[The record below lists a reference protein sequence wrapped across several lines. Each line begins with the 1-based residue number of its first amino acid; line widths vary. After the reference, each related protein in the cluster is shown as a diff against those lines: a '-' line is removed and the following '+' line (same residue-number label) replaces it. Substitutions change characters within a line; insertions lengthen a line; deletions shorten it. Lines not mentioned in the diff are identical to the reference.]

1 MAELPKSR
9 ARSPTLPPSAPAIFY
24 GSVGPRN
31 PVIHRFESDLSDCL
45 GFLKRK
51 REAGG
56 ASSKDQELHRRGTTS
71 LFNIWNNYRPRLP
84 DWYYNETLVKIG
96 DQLME
101 MKEYKL
107 AFLYC
112 YEQYLRQISG
122 ININKPGLDAHQLK
136 SNFFPNGFRDQSA
149 ICTLHVLQARNI
161 CLYKMVCDK
170 DSDLLNQDSGKT
182 CFNILTILQFIMQI
196 TLPHEHLCWI
206 VYNGTVHM
214 YTICRHLMIIGQS
227 AKVLEYLLWASVCME
242 SSIPLLAVHYLTWR
256 ATLYAAVCQCYYDC
270 QSGIHGE
277 VFARRGLIKIDELKQ
292 MEIMSSSP
300 LSIETKKKF
309 KEASVKMA
317 AMIFKR
323 TAFEPRR
330 RPKGVLR
337 PRIKA
342 NLKEAQ
348 HLPWPR
354 TITERLLM
362 EIFDCNSSIFF
373 AIMEALFD
381 KNRRTLIP
389 GPSIPD
395 EIEVRDII
403 SELCFAGT
411 DILDGGGISVPS
423 NVSEV
428 SSIIT
433 TSSLMQQI
441 LAGKNG
447 ISADAAL
454 RFIKIIFSYEEWDSF
469 DHAIVLFFSFLQN
482 QSNPVWKKA
491 EAEIKLLLV
500 MQNLLTIRKARHG
513 LCVQG
518 DNIRETAAFR
528 SPGKKYIAFLEGQV
542 QPTKVTDDLFLLART
557 LYSSVCKSEEV
568 HQPAREMI
576 IDATMFLWQKCKV
589 GIQKIQMSGN
599 NFLKFIHKY
608 QTPKWLHILYVINE
622 VIHTINLGT
631 TNPVLIAE
639 VSLRLTSVM
648 ESIADFKSG
657 DIPVLAEDDSLFSE
671 YCTSNIPSLIQ
682 QPPREQLFLASEY
695 IDRAII
701 AINRAH
707 VLTVLPDGTSVLDN
721 YCKKMTAEE
730 QVLNKTSSS
739 DNERSPIGNN
749 FIMDLHIELIQAQH
763 RIAIKLLNGTQDS
776 QSDNK
781 NPKTKS
787 LARNV
792 SQLKCLTELEII
804 EKIKKNKLSKA
815 LYLMQKA
822 TLMLPEG
829 LACSSANQLLEEAFT
844 LIQKTEIEQN
854 ALNTTLL
861 NHTNSTKSKVP
872 PPPILLFR
880 TNCSMAFKPAP
891 FASDVKVFWYSI
903 FGCVAEGSNPKAR
916 LNNYSLKNTAEAIP
930 ADETCVLEV
939 QGLEANQ
946 NYIFAVA
953 AYDSDGK
960 IIGDS
965 IGETTKPILAYP
977 PLSVATVRTYLIQS
991 AFQIENYALCKK
1003 TFQPLWDY
1011 FVSVPCAPVTDVTI
1025 VSVSN
1030 TLSVPQNRL
1039 NFEALPQ
1046 ASPNLLYMFLR
1057 SIFIIS
1063 DISINEGDLFCDS
1076 ICFNELKYKRQVARI
1091 DECGRMLVAVELSNW
1106 LNDVH
1111 YALQSVVNC
1120 YGLVAPL
1127 IYHKIPSK
1135 PVIQIIIKYLVVL
1148 QEIPIIIFQRK
1159 STGCF
1164 DSIQHMIACSCFFT
1178 AKILRLWKEYELAIV
1193 IINYGK
1199 KLLDCSQAPS
1209 QVAITGEGTDD
1220 ILEEEIPSKR
1230 QRAQMGI
1237 VGKVNENLEVLENML
1252 LRLIKAGQELTGEE
1266 DPLFLYPVVSNWQS
1280 KTAYK
1285 EVLKFKK
1292 NSRFL
1297 EYFVML
1303 VFRALNEEKLLRIVE
1318 WADDVLEYLKKRN
1331 RFLLGIKQIPKKKK
1345 KVRGSADTKKTMTP
1359 DVSKVIEL
1367 PTPKKRG
1374 SKKIGLPK
1382 QSTKSSGQ
1390 VKTPGGKRKQIE
1402 EKRKIAFE
1410 ILIIKLNICSD
1421 VYIRRRRFRR
1431 LYNEEM
1437 PWRAQLNIYLAIV
1450 HFSLFK
1456 KRTQEL
1462 YNTENFIPSPDSY
1475 DDLNPEMF
1483 SLSNSGTIMIT
1494 SAKEEE
1500 ITDFKHLSFKR
1511 TFSEKISRKTDTPDP
1526 TFPAFANG
1534 LSLPASSPTL
1544 QSISSGSVSSSSIL
1558 DHNNCL
1564 SPEIDAMSE
1573 STELTQ
1579 LSTSGQDSEPI
1590 ISPERG
1596 SKLSDRDTP
1605 RLPQGYISVKE
1616 REKASCYSAVLEHFT
1631 KTFLYFRR
1639 AVVVAHRGRHWTLL
1653 QNACRDLWNYTREI
1667 QKIIKDSASFHA
1679 PFPVNKEIFLKTIWL
1694 PYYMASDT
1702 LLDMIVELQDSNYVK
1717 IIEPK
1722 GNFGVP
1728 SCIGGITIDEGGSNL
1743 SFENPLDDVN
1753 IIDFQGIRH
1762 FILQTLEFLFRLKK
1776 WESLVHIAMQFN
1788 TITHE
1793 RYTEQ
1798 VTPVLVFAQRQLQ
1811 EKNQPY
1817 DSDNPQSCL
1826 GELITITGEK
1836 LCCRNFV
1843 AKNLYATTKWKGS
1856 TDQHFDHLGISQ
1868 TRSLLS
1874 VPLDLVDTLKC
1885 FRETLEQSK
1894 HHSRALKYSRKL
1906 LSLFLAH
1913 VRDSSGR
1920 LNTKIYANQ
1929 KTSHGK
1935 VGFTMG
1941 AELTYEPEPPD
1952 LSVESFTCLSMVE
1965 NNSIPQSK
1973 LPVVISS
1980 YERTLETL
1988 QTNNQ
1993 HGLMVQA
2000 FHELGNLRFFT
2011 GSTRIA
2017 FKCWC
2022 QGLDTALKMDN
2033 ALHQWQELD
2042 DSSEKT
2048 TGNLSKTSQ
2057 VYSEKFISRAGIWG
2071 CLQGAILAAKI
2082 AQHSLQYNIK
2092 LRTKTCILSAVLFKS
2107 LFRASLPH
2115 PKADCDFAQY
2125 ETDVLIPGIDLF
2137 VDYYRADIAT
2147 VIASLSFI
2155 LHELHCRRQNLII
2168 LPLFTLYQYFV
2179 SEICRNEIKCI
2190 EGRILKIKVLTDLGF
2205 FSDAFHEL
2213 CIINRGEKIPWKLPS
2228 IYRRTTKVWT
2238 CSTFDSSQTLLTSGN
2253 LQVLEEVFNRP
2264 IHSAWTV
2271 ACEPKIVDNFML
2283 AKMHFIISVSAT
2295 LYCVPEKVMKTA
2307 YSTDSEI
2314 LRKSGRNTDAFIKGY
2329 ILPPGFTSGK
2339 RESVMIVELEKNR
2352 DTLNV
2357 SVLKGILLA
2366 EAEERINLILETIQN
2381 KYGALIYKCSAV
2393 ELEIVTEAKLQ
2404 LAAIAEQRL
2413 QIAFSAALVFSAIK
2427 LLQDAEVFTDTSNS
2441 EKDAEKTDK
2450 GYDGRIYTEDSNLIH
2465 DVTAREHLNIH
2476 IWLKCRLALVIAITA
2491 QARGIEAMKENE
2503 LTECSSLIN
2512 EVQMEA
2518 EAFNDVETLAE
2529 ITMQAVILG
2538 LQERLPV
2545 ADIKLHLQ
2553 NVIKLLEERTLI
2565 SPPANLIL
2573 VQSML
2578 LLADIM
2584 RTETEDGSESSK
2596 TDQLNVLV
2604 QAHALVIKQLFILGQ
2619 SLEQHGQD
2627 PTLTTLKMP
2636 MMNIYLPHIALLAK
2650 VKMRIGH
2657 TLTLEL
2663 SCKSR
2668 PQSELQW
2675 IQALQYT
2682 ETALNISIASV
2693 REDLDLE
2700 AELLFRKGRIER
2712 QLDSLGLNKSELA
2725 VESLLDAINL
2735 SLLSYQHYGLIRRSY
2750 MEIALL
2756 YFYLCTNKEESPT
2769 SGTVKGRTF
2778 KQRFSNRLP
2787 TTSAEITVLEMYRVQ
2802 AWIAVRSAAQVS
2814 EAILTSQQLTGRK
2827 AIKLYHMR
2835 QRVQQIMPEFAL
2847 LDLSSS
2853 YKDFLSGKYEVTYKI
2868 PVVCSVQ
2875 ETKSEID
2882 GVERISSK
2890 ESQGKLEIPWL
2901 HVLRYHTYLT
2911 RFLNL
2916 SPLAAVPK
2924 AGKGL
2929 FVKEDVLYTLVFNTT
2944 VALRLAKL
2952 HSFLKNHLPI
2962 YSGCCLQEPPKQLYG
2977 LEKPFFSL
2985 TAIGKGTL
2993 GSSGISQRTP
3003 SMKMISSTFTSE
3015 IEMHSDNKATCTP
3028 MKELCVQWYLPS
3040 LEKSANEEETMV
3052 LFIFA
3057 YNIKPVK
3064 IINISSFNS
3073 ANIYC
3078 GYLWIPLNRV
3088 IALREK
3094 LADLKQQLEMLIQSQ
3109 MTEQTEIQKS
3119 SPSKGLGTH
3128 TAKVLLDENTKE
3140 MVKECFS
3147 EIKALLSITTDHSSP
3162 LTEIPFD
3169 ITIPSIKNLSKL
3181 FDPANGCVITAGSVF
3196 SWIVSLL
3203 T

>member
-1 MAELPKSR
+1 MAELPKRR
-9 ARSPTLPPSAPAIFY
+9 ARSPTLPPPAPAIFY
-24 GSVGPRN
+24 GSVDPRN
-31 PVIHRFESDLSDCL
+31 PVVHRFESDLSDCL
-45 GFLKRK
+45 GILKRK
-51 REAGG
+51 REAGA

-71 LFNIWNNYRPRLP
+71 LFNIWNNYRPLLP

-101 MKEYKL
+101 IKEHKL

-112 YEQYLRQISG
+112 YEQYLQQISG

-149 ICTLHVLQARNI
+149 TRTLHVLQARNI
-161 CLYKMVCDK
+161 CLYKIVCDK
-170 DSDLLNQDSGKT
+170 DSDLLNQDSVKT
-182 CFNILTILQFIMQI
+182 CFNILTVLQLVMQM

-214 YTICRHLMIIGQS
+214 YTICRHLMTIGQS

-256 ATLYAAVCQCYYDC
+256 ATLYSAVCQCYYDC

-292 MEIMSSSP
+292 MEFMSSSP

-309 KEASVKMA
+309 KEATVKMA

-323 TAFEPRR
+323 TVFEPRR

-389 GPSIPD
+389 GPSVPD

-403 SELCFAGT
+403 SELCFAGA
-411 DILDGGGISVPS
+411 DILEGGGI
-423 NVSEV
+423 NVAINTSEV

-454 RFIKIIFSYEEWDSF
+454 RFIKIVFSYEEWDSF
-469 DHAIVLFFSFLQN
+469 EHAVVLFFSFLQN
-482 QSNPVWKKA
+482 QSSPVWKKA
-491 EAEIKLLLV
+491 EAEIKLLLL

-513 LCVQG
+513 LSIQG
-518 DNIRETAAFR
+518 DNIRETGAFR
-528 SPGKKYIAFLEGQV
+528 SPGKKYIGFLEGPV
-542 QPTKVTDDLFLLART
+542 QPSKITDDLFLLAKS
-557 LYSSVCKSEEV
+557 LYSSVCKSEEI

-589 GIQKIQMSGN
+589 GIQKIQMSGS

-608 QTPKWLHILYVINE
+608 QTPKWLHIIHVINE
-622 VIHTINLGT
+622 VIHTINLGI

-648 ESIADFKSG
+648 ENIADFKSG

-671 YCTSNIPSLIQ
+671 YYISNISSLIQ
-682 QPPREQLFLASEY
+682 QPPQEQLFLAYEY

-721 YCKKMTAEE
+721 YCKKITEK
-730 QVLNKTSSS
+730 QVMNKTLSS

-763 RIAIKLLNGTQDS
+763 RIAVKLLNATQDT
-776 QSDNK
+776 QSGDK
-781 NPKTKS
+781 SPKAKG

-792 SQLKCLTELEII
+792 SQLKCLTELEIM

-822 TLMLPEG
+822 TLMLPVG
-829 LACSSANQLLEEAFT
+829 LDCFSANQLLEEAFI

-854 ALNTTLL
+854 TLNATLL
-861 NHTNSTKSKVP
+861 NHTISTKSKVP

-946 NYIFAVA
+946 NYVFAVA
-953 AYDSDGK
+953 AYDSNGK

-977 PLSVATVRTYLIQS
+977 PLSVAIVRTYLIQS

-1011 FVSVPCAPVTDVTI
+1011 FVSVPSTPVTDVTI
-1025 VSVSN
+1025 VSVSS
-1030 TLSVPQNRL
+1030 TLSVPKNRL

-1063 DISINEGDLFCDS
+1063 DISVNEGSLFCDS
-1076 ICFNELKYKRQVARI
+1076 ICFNELKYKKQVARV

-1135 PVIQIIIKYLVVL
+1135 ALIQIIIKYLIVL
-1148 QEIPIIIFQRK
+1148 QEIPTIVFQRK

-1164 DSIQHMIACSCFFT
+1164 DGIQHMIACSCFFT

-1199 KLLDCSQAPS
+1199 RLLDCSQAPS
-1209 QVAITGEGTDD
+1209 QVTITGEGADE

-1230 QRAQMGI
+1230 LRAGT
-1237 VGKVNENLEVLENML
+1237 VAKVSENLEVLENML
-1252 LRLIKAGQELTGEE
+1252 LRLIKAGQDLTGEE
-1266 DPLFLYPVVSNWQS
+1266 DPLFLYPVVSNWQP
-1280 KTAYK
+1280 KTAYR

-1303 VFRALNEEKLLRIVE
+1303 VFRALNEDKLLRIME
-1318 WADDVLEYLKKRN
+1318 WSDDVQEYLKKRN
-1331 RFLLGIKQIPKKKK
+1331 RFLLGIKQVPKKRKK
-1345 KVRGSADTKKTMTP
+1345 IRGSAETRRTTTQ
-1359 DVSKVIEL
+1359 DVSKATEL
-1367 PTPKKRG
+1367 STPKKRG
-1374 SKKIGLPK
+1374 SKKKSLPK
-1382 QSTKSSGQ
+1382 QSIKSPGQ

-1402 EKRKIAFE
+1402 EKRKFAFE

-1450 HFSLFK
+1450 HFNMFK

-1462 YNTENFIPSPDSY
+1462 YSAENFVQSPDSY
-1475 DDLNPEMF
+1475 NDLNPEIF
-1483 SLSNSGTIMIT
+1483 SLSNSGTIMIA
-1494 SAKEEE
+1494 SEEE
-1500 ITDFKHLSFKR
+1500 NTDFKHLSFKR
-1511 TFSEKISRKTDTPDP
+1511 IFSEKISRKTDTPDL
-1526 TFPAFANG
+1526 TSPAFDNG

-1544 QSISSGSVSSSSIL
+1544 QSISSGTVSSSSIL

-1573 STELTQ
+1573 SIELTQ
-1579 LSTSGQDSEPI
+1579 LSTSGQDSEPT
-1590 ISPERG
+1590 ISPDRS

-1605 RLPQGYISVKE
+1605 RLPQGYSSVKE

-1639 AVVVAHRGRHWTLL
+1639 AVVIAHRGRHWTLL

-1667 QKIIKDSASFHA
+1667 QMIIKHSGSFHA

-1702 LLDMIVELQDSNYVK
+1702 LLDLIVELQDSNYVK

-1743 SFENPLDDVN
+1743 SFEHPLDDVN

-1776 WESLVHIAMQFN
+1776 WESLVYIAMQFN

-1811 EKNQPY
+1811 EKKQLCE
-1817 DSDNPQSCL
+1817 SDNAQSCL
-1826 GELITITGEK
+1826 EEFITNTGDK
-1836 LCCRNFV
+1836 VCCRNFV
-1843 AKNLYATTKWKGS
+1843 AKKLYAATKWKGP
-1856 TDQHFDHLGISQ
+1856 TVEHFDHLGVSQ
-1868 TRSLLS
+1868 TRPLFS
-1874 VPLDLVDTLKC
+1874 VPLDPMDTLKC
-1885 FRETLEQSK
+1885 FRETLEKSK
-1894 HHSRALKYSRKL
+1894 NHSRALKYSRKL

-1920 LNTKIYANQ
+1920 LNTEIYANQ
-1929 KTSHGK
+1929 KISRGK

-1952 LSVESFTCLSMVE
+1952 LSEESFTCLSMVE
-1965 NNSIPQSK
+1965 SNSIPQSK
-1973 LPVVISS
+1973 VSVVISS
-1980 YERTLETL
+1980 YEQTIETL

-2000 FHELGNLRFFT
+2000 FHELGNLHFFT
-2011 GSTRIA
+2011 GSKRIA

-2022 QGLDTALKMDN
+2022 QGLDEALKMDD

-2057 VYSEKFISRAGIWG
+2057 VYSEKFISRVGIWG
-2071 CLQGAILAAKI
+2071 CLQGATLAAKI

-2092 LRTKTCILSAVLFKS
+2092 LRTKTCILSAILFKS

-2125 ETDVLIPGIDLF
+2125 ETDILIPGIDLF

-2147 VIASLSFI
+2147 VIANLSFV

-2179 SEICRNEIKCI
+2179 SEICRNEIKCF

-2213 CIINRGEKIPWKLPS
+2213 CIINRGDKIPWKLPS
-2228 IYRRTTKVWT
+2228 VYKRTSKVWV
-2238 CSTFDSSQTLLTSGN
+2238 CPTFDSSHTLLTSGN
-2253 LQVLEEVFNRP
+2253 VQVLEEVFNKP
-2264 IHSAWTV
+2264 IHSTWTV
-2271 ACEPKIVDNFML
+2271 ACEPKIMDNFML
-2283 AKMHFIISVSAT
+2283 AKMHFIISISAT
-2295 LYCVPEKVMKTA
+2295 LYCVPEKVMRTA
-2307 YSTDSEI
+2307 YCTDSDT
-2314 LRKSGRNTDAFIKGY
+2314 LKKSGRISDALMKGY
-2329 ILPPGFTSGK
+2329 VLPPAFTSGK
-2339 RESVMIVELEKNR
+2339 RESVMIVELERNR
-2352 DTLNV
+2352 DTLNA
-2357 SVLKGILLA
+2357 SILKGILLA
-2366 EAEERINLILETIQN
+2366 EAEERINLILETIQS
-2381 KYGALIYKCSAV
+2381 KYGAQIYKCSAV
-2393 ELEIVTEAKLQ
+2393 ELEIVIEAKLQ
-2404 LAAIAEQRL
+2404 LAAIAQQRL
-2413 QIAFSAALVFSAIK
+2413 QTAFSAALVFSTIK
-2427 LLQDAEVFTDTSNS
+2427 LLQDAEVFTDRPNS
-2441 EKDAEKTDK
+2441 QKDADK
-2450 GYDGRIYTEDSNLIH
+2450 GYDGRISTEGSNLIH
-2465 DVTAREHLNIH
+2465 NVTAREHLNIH

-2491 QARGIEAMKENE
+2491 QARGIEVMKENE

-2529 ITMQAVILG
+2529 ITMQAIILG

-2553 NVIKLLEERTLI
+2553 NVIKLLEEKTLI
-2565 SPPANLIL
+2565 SPPANLLL

-2619 SLEQHGQD
+2619 SLEQHGED

-2663 SCKSR
+2663 SCKSK

-2675 IQALQYT
+2675 LKALQYT
-2682 ETALNISIASV
+2682 ETALNLSVASV
-2693 REDLDLE
+2693 KEDLDLE

-2725 VESLLDAINL
+2725 VDSLLDAINF

-2778 KQRFSNRLP
+2778 KQRFNNRLS
-2787 TTSAEITVLEMYRVQ
+2787 TTSEEITVLEIYRVQ

-2814 EAILTSQQLTGRK
+2814 EAILTCQQLTGRK

-2868 PVVCSVQ
+2868 PMVSSVQ
-2875 ETKSEID
+2875 ETKSECD
-2882 GVERISSK
+2882 GVERVASK
-2890 ESQGKLEIPWL
+2890 EGQGRLEIPWL

-2929 FVKEDVLYTLVFNTT
+2929 FVKEDVLYTSVFDTT
-2944 VALRLAKL
+2944 IALRLAKL
-2952 HSFLKNHLPI
+2952 HSFLKSHLPI
-2962 YSGCCLQEPPKQLYG
+2962 YSGCCLQEPPKQLYD

-2993 GSSGISQRTP
+2993 GSYGSSQKTP
-3003 SMKMISSTFTSE
+3003 SMKNTFTSE
-3015 IEMHSDNKATCTP
+3015 IDMHSENKATCTP

-3040 LEKSANEEETMV
+3040 LEKSANEEETLV

-3057 YNIKPVK
+3057 YNTKAVR
-3064 IINISSFNS
+3064 IININSFNS

-3088 IALREK
+3088 IAVREK
-3094 LADLKQQLEMLIQSQ
+3094 LADLKQQVEMLIQSQ
-3109 MTEQTEIQKS
+3109 MTEHTEQIEIQKS
-3119 SPSKGLGTH
+3119 LPSKGLGTH
-3128 TAKVLLDENTKE
+3128 TGKVLLDENTKE
-3140 MVKECFS
+3140 MVKVCFS
-3147 EIKALLSITTDHSSP
+3147 EIKALLSISTDHSAP
-3162 LTEIPFD
+3162 LTEIPFE
-3169 ITIPSIKNLSKL
+3169 ITLPSIKNLSKL
-3181 FDPANGCVITAGSVF
+3181 FDPANGCVIMAGNVF
-3196 SWIVSLL
+3196 SWILSLL

>member
-1 MAELPKSR
+1 MAELPKRR
-9 ARSPTLPPSAPAIFY
+9 ARSPALPPPAPAIFY
-24 GSVGPRN
+24 GSVDPRN
-31 PVIHRFESDLSDCL
+31 PVVRRFESDLSDCL

-51 REAGG
+51 GEAGA

-71 LFNIWNNYRPRLP
+71 LFNIWNNYRPLLP

-101 MKEYKL
+101 MKEHKL

-112 YEQYLRQISG
+112 YEQYLQQISG
-122 ININKPGLDAHQLK
+122 ININKHGLDAHQLK

-149 ICTLHVLQARNI
+149 TRTLHVLQARNI
-161 CLYKMVCDK
+161 CLYKIVCDK
-170 DSDLLNQDSGKT
+170 DSHLLNQDSVKT
-182 CFNILTILQFIMQI
+182 CFNILTIMQLTMQM
-196 TLPHEHLCWI
+196 TLPYEHLCWI

-214 YTICRHLMIIGQS
+214 YTICRHLMTIGQS

-242 SSIPLLAVHYLTWR
+242 SSMPLLAVHYLTWR
-256 ATLYAAVCQCYYDC
+256 ATLYGAVCQCYYDC

-277 VFARRGLIKIDELKQ
+277 VFARRALIKIDELKQ
-292 MEIMSSSP
+292 MEFMSSSP

-309 KEASVKMA
+309 KEATVKMA

-389 GPSIPD
+389 GPSVPD

-403 SELCFAGT
+403 SELCFAGA
-411 DILDGGGISVPS
+411 DILDGGGI
-423 NVSEV
+423 NVSINTSEV
-428 SSIIT
+428 TSVIT
-433 TSSLMQQI
+433 TSSLMHQI

-454 RFIKIIFSYEEWDSF
+454 RFIKIVFSYEEWDSF
-469 DHAIVLFFSFLQN
+469 EHAVVVFFSFLQN
-482 QSNPVWKKA
+482 QSSPVWKKA
-491 EAEIKLLLV
+491 EAEIKLLLL

-513 LCVQG
+513 LSIQG

-528 SPGKKYIAFLEGQV
+528 TPGKKYTGFLEGPV
-542 QPTKVTDDLFLLART
+542 QPPKITDDLFRLART

-589 GIQKIQMSGN
+589 GIQKIQMSGS

-608 QTPKWLHILYVINE
+608 QTPKWLHVLYVINE
-622 VIHTINLGT
+622 VIHTINLGI

-648 ESIADFKSG
+648 ENIADFKSE

-671 YCTSNIPSLIQ
+671 YYTSNIPSLIQ
-682 QPPREQLFLASEY
+682 QPPQEQLFLAYEY

-721 YCKKMTAEE
+721 YCKKITEK
-730 QVLNKTSSS
+730 QVVNKTLSS

-749 FIMDLHIELIQAQH
+749 FIMDLHVELIQAQH
-763 RIAIKLLNGTQDS
+763 RIAVKLLNATQDT
-776 QSDNK
+776 QSGDK
-781 NPKTKS
+781 SPKAKG
-787 LARNV
+787 LAKNV
-792 SQLKCLTELEII
+792 SQLKCLTELEIM

-822 TLMLPEG
+822 TLMLPLG
-829 LACSSANQLLEEAFT
+829 LDCSSANQLLEEAFI

-854 ALNTTLL
+854 TLNATLL

-872 PPPILLFR
+872 PPPILVFR
-880 TNCSMAFKPAP
+880 TNCSMAFKPAS

-916 LNNYSLKNTAEAIP
+916 LNDYSLKNTAEAIP

-946 NYIFAVA
+946 NYVFAVA

-1003 TFQPLWDY
+1003 AFQPLWDY
-1011 FVSVPCAPVTDVTI
+1011 FVSVPCTPVTDVTI
-1025 VSVSN
+1025 VSVSS
-1030 TLSVPQNRL
+1030 TLSVPQHRL
-1039 NFEALPQ
+1039 NLEALPQ

-1063 DISINEGDLFCDS
+1063 DISVNEGGLFCDS

-1091 DECGRMLVAVELSNW
+1091 DECARMLVAVELSNW

-1135 PVIQIIIKYLVVL
+1135 PVIQIIIKYLTVL
-1148 QEIPIIIFQRK
+1148 QEIPITIFQRK

-1199 KLLDCSQAPS
+1199 RLLDCSQAPS
-1209 QVAITGEGTDD
+1209 QVTITGEGADE

-1230 QRAQMGI
+1230 LRAGTI
-1237 VGKVNENLEVLENML
+1237 AKVNENLEVLENML

-1266 DPLFLYPVVSNWQS
+1266 DPLFLYPVVSNWQP
-1280 KTAYK
+1280 KTAYR

-1303 VFRALNEEKLLRIVE
+1303 VFRALNEDKLLRIME
-1318 WADDVLEYLKKRN
+1318 WSDDVQEYLKKRN

-1345 KVRGSADTKKTMTP
+1345 KIRGSAETKKTTTQ
-1359 DVSKVIEL
+1359 DVSKAIEL
-1367 PTPKKRG
+1367 STPKKRG
-1374 SKKIGLPK
+1374 SKKKGLPK
-1382 QSTKSSGQ
+1382 QSIKSPGQ

-1402 EKRKIAFE
+1402 EKRRIAFE

-1450 HFSLFK
+1450 HFNLFK

-1462 YNTENFIPSPDSY
+1462 YSTENFVQSPDSY
-1475 DDLNPEMF
+1475 NDLNPEIF
-1483 SLSNSGTIMIT
+1483 SLSNSGTIMI
-1494 SAKEEE
+1494 APEEE

-1511 TFSEKISRKTDTPDP
+1511 IFSEKVSRKTDTPDL
-1526 TFPAFANG
+1526 TSPAFDNG

-1544 QSISSGSVSSSSIL
+1544 QSISSGTVSSSSIL

-1564 SPEIDAMSE
+1564 SPEIDAMNE

-1590 ISPERG
+1590 FSPDRS
-1596 SKLSDRDTP
+1596 SKLSDRDT
-1605 RLPQGYISVKE
+1605 RLLQGYISIKE

-1631 KTFLYFRR
+1631 KIFLYFRR

-1667 QKIIKDSASFHA
+1667 QMVIKHSGSFHA
-1679 PFPVNKEIFLKTIWL
+1679 PFPVNKETFLKTIWL
-1694 PYYMASDT
+1694 SYYMASDT

-1728 SCIGGITIDEGGSNL
+1728 SCVGGITIDEGGSNL
-1743 SFENPLDDVN
+1743 SFEHPLDDVN

-1776 WESLVHIAMQFN
+1776 WESLVYIAMQFN

-1811 EKNQPY
+1811 EKKQLCE
-1817 DSDNPQSCL
+1817 SDNAQSCL
-1826 GELITITGEK
+1826 EEFITNTGDK
-1836 LCCRNFV
+1836 VCCRNFV
-1843 AKNLYATTKWKGS
+1843 AKKLYGATKWKGP
-1856 TDQHFDHLGISQ
+1856 TVEQFEHLGISQ
-1868 TRSLLS
+1868 TRPLFS
-1874 VPLDLVDTLKC
+1874 VPLDLMDTLKC
-1885 FRETLEQSK
+1885 FRETLEKSK
-1894 HHSRALKYSRKL
+1894 NHSRALKYSRKL

-1913 VRDSSGR
+1913 VRDTSGR
-1920 LNTKIYANQ
+1920 LNTEIYANQ
-1929 KTSHGK
+1929 KISRGK

-1952 LSVESFTCLSMVE
+1952 LSEESFTCLSMVE
-1965 NNSIPQSK
+1965 SNSIPQSK
-1973 LPVVISS
+1973 VSVVIAS
-1980 YERTLETL
+1980 YEQTIETL

-1993 HGLMVQA
+1993 HGLIVQA
-2000 FHELGNLRFFT
+2000 FHELGNLHFFT
-2011 GSTRIA
+2011 GSKRIA

-2022 QGLDTALKMDN
+2022 QGLDAALKMDD

-2071 CLQGAILAAKI
+2071 CLQGATLAAKI

-2092 LRTKTCILSAVLFKS
+2092 LRTKTCILSAILFKS

-2125 ETDVLIPGIDLF
+2125 ETDILIPGIDLF

-2147 VIASLSFI
+2147 VIANLDFV

-2179 SEICRNEIKCI
+2179 SEICRNEIKCF

-2213 CIINRGEKIPWKLPS
+2213 CIINRGDKIPWKLPS
-2228 IYRRTTKVWT
+2228 VYKRTSKVWT
-2238 CSTFDSSQTLLTSGN
+2238 CPTFDSSQTLLTSGN
-2253 LQVLEEVFNRP
+2253 VQVLEDVFNRP
-2264 IHSAWTV
+2264 IHSTWTV
-2271 ACEPKIVDNFML
+2271 ACEPKIMDNFML
-2283 AKMHFIISVSAT
+2283 AKMHFIISISAT
-2295 LYCVPEKVMKTA
+2295 LYCVPEKVMRTA
-2307 YSTDSEI
+2307 YCTDSDT
-2314 LRKSGRNTDAFIKGY
+2314 LKKSGRISDALVKGY
-2329 ILPPGFTSGK
+2329 IVPPAFTSGK
-2339 RESVMIVELEKNR
+2339 RESVMIVELERNR
-2352 DTLNV
+2352 DTLNA
-2357 SVLKGILLA
+2357 SILKGFLLA
-2366 EAEERINLILETIQN
+2366 EAEERINLILETIQS

-2393 ELEIVTEAKLQ
+2393 ELEIVIEAKLQ
-2404 LAAIAEQRL
+2404 LAAIAQQRL
-2413 QIAFSAALVFSAIK
+2413 QTAFSAAQVFSAIK

-2441 EKDAEKTDK
+2441 QKDAVKTDK
-2450 GYDGRIYTEDSNLIH
+2450 GYDGRISTEDSNLIH
-2465 DVTAREHLNIH
+2465 NVTAQEHLNIH

-2491 QARGIEAMKENE
+2491 QARGIEVMKENE

-2553 NVIKLLEERTLI
+2553 NVIKLLEEKTLI
-2565 SPPANLIL
+2565 SPPANLLL

-2604 QAHALVIKQLFILGQ
+2604 QAHGLVIKQLFILGQ
-2619 SLEQHGQD
+2619 LLEQHGQD

-2663 SCKSR
+2663 SCKSK
-2668 PQSELQW
+2668 PQNELQW
-2675 IQALQYT
+2675 LKALQYT
-2682 ETALNISIASV
+2682 ETALNLSVASV
-2693 REDLDLE
+2693 KEDLDLE
-2700 AELLFRKGRIER
+2700 AELFFRKGRIER

-2725 VESLLDAINL
+2725 VDSLLDAINF

-2778 KQRFSNRLP
+2778 KQRFNRLP
-2787 TTSAEITVLEMYRVQ
+2787 TTSAEITVLEMYRIQ

-2835 QRVQQIMPEFAL
+2835 QKVQQTMPEFAL

-2868 PVVCSVQ
+2868 PMVCSVQ
-2875 ETKSEID
+2875 ETKSDCD
-2882 GVERISSK
+2882 GVERVTSK
-2890 ESQGKLEIPWL
+2890 ECQGRLEIPWL

-2929 FVKEDVLYTLVFNTT
+2929 FVKEDVLYTSVFDTT
-2944 VALRLAKL
+2944 IALRLAKL
-2952 HSFLKNHLPI
+2952 HSFLKSHLPI

-2993 GSSGISQRTP
+2993 GSYGISQRTP
-3003 SMKMISSTFTSE
+3003 SMKMLSNNFTSE
-3015 IEMHSDNKATCTP
+3015 IDMHSDNKATCTP

-3040 LEKSANEEETMV
+3040 LEKSANEEETLV

-3057 YNIKPVK
+3057 YNTKAVR
-3064 IINISSFNS
+3064 IININSFNS

-3088 IALREK
+3088 IAVREK
-3094 LADLKQQLEMLIQSQ
+3094 LADLKQQVEMLIQSQ
-3109 MTEQTEIQKS
+3109 MTEHTEQIEIPQS
-3119 SPSKGLGTH
+3119 LPSKGLGTH
-3128 TAKVLLDENTKE
+3128 TAKVLLDENTKK
-3140 MVKECFS
+3140 MVKVCFS
-3147 EIKALLSITTDHSSP
+3147 EIKALLSISTDHAAP
-3162 LTEIPFD
+3162 LTEIPFE
-3169 ITIPSIKNLSKL
+3169 ITLPSIKNLSKL
-3181 FDPANGCVITAGSVF
+3181 FDPANGCVIMAGNVF
-3196 SWIVSLL
+3196 SWILSLL

>member
-9 ARSPTLPPSAPAIFY
+9 ARSPTLPPPAPAIFY
-24 GSVGPRN
+24 GSVDPRN
-31 PVIHRFESDLSDCL
+31 PVVHRFESDLSDCL

-51 REAGG
+51 REAGA

-71 LFNIWNNYRPRLP
+71 LFNIWNNYRSRLP

-101 MKEYKL
+101 MKEHKL

-112 YEQYLRQISG
+112 YEQYLQQISG
-122 ININKPGLDAHQLK
+122 ININKYGLDAHQLK

-149 ICTLHVLQARNI
+149 TRTFHVLQARNI
-161 CLYKMVCDK
+161 CLYKIVCDK
-170 DSDLLNQDSGKT
+170 DSDLLNQDSVKT
-182 CFNILTILQFIMQI
+182 CFGILTILQLVMQM

-214 YTICRHLMIIGQS
+214 YTICRHLMTIGQS
-227 AKVLEYLLWASVCME
+227 AKVLEYLLWASLCME

-292 MEIMSSSP
+292 MEFMSSSP
-300 LSIETKKKF
+300 LSTETKKKF
-309 KEASVKMA
+309 KEATVKMA

-323 TAFEPRR
+323 TVFEPRR

-373 AIMEALFD
+373 AIMAALFD

-389 GPSIPD
+389 GPSVPD

-403 SELCFAGT
+403 AELCFAGA
-411 DILDGGGISVPS
+411 DILD
-423 NVSEV
+423 
-428 SSIIT
+428 
-433 TSSLMQQI
+433 
-441 LAGKNG
+441 GKNG

-454 RFIKIIFSYEEWDSF
+454 RFIKLAFSYEEWDSF
-469 DHAIVLFFSFLQN
+469 DHGIVVFFSFLQ
-482 QSNPVWKKA
+482 
-491 EAEIKLLLV
+491 
-500 MQNLLTIRKARHG
+500 
-513 LCVQG
+513 
-518 DNIRETAAFR
+518 
-528 SPGKKYIAFLEGQV
+528 
-542 QPTKVTDDLFLLART
+542 
-557 LYSSVCKSEEV
+557 V
-568 HQPAREMI
+568 HQPSREMI

-589 GIQKIQMSGN
+589 GIQKIQMSGS
-599 NFLKFIHKY
+599 NFLKLIHKY
-608 QTPKWLHILYVINE
+608 QTPK
-622 VIHTINLGT
+622 
-631 TNPVLIAE
+631 
-639 VSLRLTSVM
+639 
-648 ESIADFKSG
+648 
-657 DIPVLAEDDSLFSE
+657 
-671 YCTSNIPSLIQ
+671 
-682 QPPREQLFLASEY
+682 QPPREQLFLAYEY

-721 YCKKMTAEE
+721 YCKKMTTEE
-730 QVLNKTSSS
+730 QVVNKTSSS

-763 RIAIKLLNGTQDS
+763 RIAIKLLNATQDT
-776 QSDNK
+776 QSGDES
-781 NPKTKS
+781 PKAKGLS
-787 LARNV
+787 RNV
-792 SQLKCLTELEII
+792 RQLKCLTELEIM

-822 TLMLPEG
+822 TLMLPVG
-829 LACSSANQLLEEAFT
+829 FDCSSANQLLKEAFI
-844 LIQKTEIEQN
+844 LIQKTEMEQN
-854 ALNTTLL
+854 TLNATLL
-861 NHTNSTKSKVP
+861 NHTNSMKSKVP

-891 FASDVKVFWYSI
+891 FSSDVKVFWYSI

-939 QGLEANQ
+939 QDLEANQ
-946 NYIFAVA
+946 NYVFAVA

-977 PLSVATVRTYLIQS
+977 PLSVAIVRTYLI
-991 AFQIENYALCKK
+991 QIENYALCKK
-1003 TFQPLWDY
+1003 IFQPLWDC
-1011 FVSVPCAPVTDVTI
+1011 FVSVPCTPVTDVTI
-1025 VSVSN
+1025 VSVSS
-1030 TLSVPQNRL
+1030 TLSVPQN
-1039 NFEALPQ
+1039 
-1046 ASPNLLYMFLR
+1046 R

-1063 DISINEGDLFCDS
+1063 DISVNEGCLFCDS

-1127 IYHKIPSK
+1127 IYHKIPSR
-1135 PVIQIIIKYLVVL
+1135 PVIQIIIKYLKVL
-1148 QEIPIIIFQRK
+1148 QEIPTIIFQRK

-1164 DSIQHMIACSCFFT
+1164 DSIQHMIACSCYFT
-1178 AKILRLWKEYELAIV
+1178 AKILRLWKEYELAVV

-1199 KLLDCSQAPS
+1199 KLLDCSQTPS
-1209 QVAITGEGTDD
+1209 QAAIAGEGADE
-1220 ILEEEIPSKR
+1220 IPEEIPSKR
-1230 QRAQMGI
+1230 LKAHMGGL
-1237 VGKVNENLEVLENML
+1237 GKVNENLEVLENML
-1252 LRLIKAGQELTGEE
+1252 LKLIKADNHIFKYVNPIKHIKHLITYAKYVRYTYFFLNMEFRIRQELTGEE
-1266 DPLFLYPVVSNWQS
+1266 DPLFLYPVVTNWQP
-1280 KTAYK
+1280 KTAYR

-1303 VFRALNEEKLLRIVE
+1303 VFRALNEDKLLRILE
-1318 WADDVLEYLKKRN
+1318 WSDDVQEYLKKRN

-1345 KVRGSADTKKTMTP
+1345 KIRGSAETKKTTTQE
-1359 DVSKVIEL
+1359 VSKVIEL
-1367 PTPKKRG
+1367 TPKKKG
-1374 SKKIGLPK
+1374 SKKKGLAK
-1382 QSTKSSGQ
+1382 QPGQ

-1456 KRTQEL
+1456 KRAQEL
-1462 YNTENFIPSPDSY
+1462 CNTENFVPSPDSY
-1475 DDLNPEMF
+1475 NDLNPEIF
-1483 SLSNSGTIMIT
+1483 SLSNSGTIMIA
-1494 SAKEEE
+1494 SEEE
-1500 ITDFKHLSFKR
+1500 ITDLKHLSFKR
-1511 TFSEKISRKTDTPDP
+1511 TFSGKINKKTDTPDP
-1526 TFPAFANG
+1526 TSPDFDNG

-1544 QSISSGSVSSSSIL
+1544 QSISPGTVSSSSIL

-1573 STELTQ
+1573 SSELTQ
-1579 LSTSGQDSEPI
+1579 LSASDQDSEPV
-1590 ISPERG
+1590 ISPDRS

-1605 RLPQGYISVKE
+1605 RLTQGYISVKE
-1616 REKASCYSAVLEHFT
+1616 REKTTCYSAVLEHFT

-1639 AVVVAHRGRHWTLL
+1639 AVVVAHRGHHWTLL

-1667 QKIIKDSASFHA
+1667 QIIIKHSGSFHT

-1694 PYYMASDT
+1694 PYYLASDT

-1728 SCIGGITIDEGGSNL
+1728 SCVGGITVDEGGSNL
-1743 SFENPLDDVN
+1743 SFEHPLDDVN

-1776 WESLVHIAMQFN
+1776 WESLVNIAMQFN

-1793 RYTEQ
+1793 RYMEQ
-1798 VTPVLVFAQRQLQ
+1798 VIPMLVFAQRQLQ
-1811 EKNQPY
+1811 EKKLLCE
-1817 DSDNPQSCL
+1817 SDNAQSCL
-1826 GELITITGEK
+1826 EELITNTGDK
-1836 LCCRNFV
+1836 VCCRNFV
-1843 AKNLYATTKWKGS
+1843 AKNLYAATKWKGP
-1856 TDQHFDHLGISQ
+1856 TVEHFDHLGISL
-1868 TRSLLS
+1868 TRPLFS
-1874 VPLDLVDTLKC
+1874 VPLNPMDTLKC
-1885 FRETLEQSK
+1885 FRETLEKSK
-1894 HHSRALKYSRKL
+1894 NHSRALKYSRKL
-1906 LSLFLAH
+1906 LCLFLAH

-1920 LNTKIYANQ
+1920 LEIYANQ
-1929 KTSHGK
+1929 KTSRGK

-1952 LSVESFTCLSMVE
+1952 LSEESFTCLSMVE
-1965 NNSIPQSK
+1965 SNFIPQSK
-1973 LPVVISS
+1973 VSVVISS
-1980 YERTLETL
+1980 YE
-1988 QTNNQ
+1988 QTIEILRRNNQ

-2011 GSTRIA
+2011 GSKRIA

-2022 QGLDTALKMDN
+2022 QGLDAVLKMDD

-2048 TGNLSKTSQ
+2048 TGNLSETSQ

-2071 CLQGAILAAKI
+2071 CLQGATLAAKI

-2092 LRTKTCILSAVLFKS
+2092 LRTKTCILSAILFKS
-2107 LFRASLPH
+2107 LFRASLSH

-2125 ETDVLIPGIDLF
+2125 ETDILIPGIDLF

-2147 VIASLSFI
+2147 VIANLSFV

-2213 CIINRGEKIPWKLPS
+2213 CIINRGDKIPWKLPT
-2228 IYRRTTKVWT
+2228 IYKRTTK
-2238 CSTFDSSQTLLTSGN
+2238 
-2253 LQVLEEVFNRP
+2253 VLEEVFNRP
-2264 IHSAWTV
+2264 IHSTWTV
-2271 ACEPKIVDNFML
+2271 ACEPKIMDNFML

-2295 LYCVPEKVMKTA
+2295 LYCVPEKVIKTA
-2307 YSTDSEI
+2307 YSTDSEA
-2314 LRKSGRNTDAFIKGY
+2314 LRRSGRNTDAFMKGY
-2329 ILPPGFTSGK
+2329 ILPPAFTSGK

-2352 DTLNV
+2352 DTLNA
-2357 SVLKGILLA
+2357 SILKGILLA
-2366 EAEERINLILETIQN
+2366 EAEERLNLILEIIQS

-2393 ELEIVTEAKLQ
+2393 ELEIVIEAKLQ
-2404 LAAIAEQRL
+2404 LAAIAQQRL
-2413 QIAFSAALVFSAIK
+2413 QTAFSAAVVFSAIK
-2427 LLQDAEVFTDTSNS
+2427 LLQDAEVFTDTPNS
-2441 EKDAEKTDK
+2441 QKDAERTDK
-2450 GYDGRIYTEDSNLIH
+2450 GYDGRISTEDSNLIH
-2465 DVTAREHLNIH
+2465 NVTAREHLNIH

-2491 QARGIEAMKENE
+2491 QARGIEVMKENE

-2512 EVQMEA
+2512 ELQMEA

-2529 ITMQAVILG
+2529 STMQAVILG

-2553 NVIKLLEERTLI
+2553 NIIKLLEEKTLI

-2584 RTETEDGSESSK
+2584 RTETEDSSESSK

-2627 PTLTTLKMP
+2627 PTLTTVKMP

-2663 SCKSR
+2663 SCKSK
-2668 PQSELQW
+2668 PHSELQW
-2675 IQALQYT
+2675 VKALQYT
-2682 ETALNISIASV
+2682 ETALKLSVASV
-2693 REDLDLE
+2693 KEDLDLE

-2712 QLDSLGLNKSELA
+2712 QLDSLGLNKSEL
-2725 VESLLDAINL
+2725 VVDSLLDAINL

-2778 KQRFSNRLP
+2778 KQRFNRLP
-2787 TTSAEITVLEMYRVQ
+2787 STSADITVLEMYRVQ

-2827 AIKLYHMR
+2827 AVKLYHMR
-2835 QRVQQIMPEFAL
+2835 QKVQQIMPEFAL

-2875 ETKSEID
+2875 ETKSESN
-2882 GVERISSK
+2882 GVERFASK
-2890 ESQGKLEIPWL
+2890 ESQGRLEIPWL

-2916 SPLAAVPK
+2916 TPLAAVPK

-2929 FVKEDVLYTLVFNTT
+2929 FVKEDVLYTSVFDTT
-2944 VALRLAKL
+2944 IALRLARL
-2952 HSFLKNHLPI
+2952 HSFLKSHLPI

-2977 LEKPFFSL
+2977 LEKPFFSM

-2993 GSSGISQRTP
+2993 GSGGISQRTS
-3003 SMKMISSTFTSE
+3003 SMKMISNTFTSE
-3015 IEMHSDNKATCTP
+3015 IDMHSDNKATCTP

-3057 YNIKPVK
+3057 YNIKPIK
-3064 IINISSFNS
+3064 IININSFNS
-3073 ANIYC
+3073 AYIYC
-3078 GYLWIPLNRV
+3078 GYLWLPLNRV
-3088 IALREK
+3088 IAVREK

-3109 MTEQTEIQKS
+3109 MTEQTEQIEIQKS
-3119 SPSKGLGTH
+3119 LPSKGLGSH
-3128 TAKVLLDENTKE
+3128 TAKVLLDKNTK
-3140 MVKECFS
+3140 VSKRLS
-3147 EIKALLSITTDHSSP
+3147 ESI
-3162 LTEIPFD
+3162 I
-3169 ITIPSIKNLSKL
+3169 
-3181 FDPANGCVITAGSVF
+3181 
-3196 SWIVSLL
+3196 
-3203 T
+3203 

>member
-1 MAELPKSR
+1 MSELPKSP
-9 ARSPTLPPSAPAIFY
+9 ALCPTLPPPAPAIFY
-24 GSVGPRN
+24 GSVDPRN
-31 PVIHRFESDLSDCL
+31 PVVHRFETELSDCL
-45 GFLKRK
+45 SFLKRK
-51 REAGG
+51 RETGG
-56 ASSKDQELHRRGTTS
+56 ASSRNQELHRRGATS

-84 DWYYNETLVKIG
+84 DWYYNETLVKVG

-107 AFLYC
+107 ALLYC
-112 YEQYLRQISG
+112 YEQYLQQVSG
-122 ININKPGLDAHQLK
+122 ININKHGLDMHQLK

-149 ICTLHVLQARNI
+149 TRTFHVLQARNI
-161 CLYKMVCDK
+161 SLYKMVLDQ
-170 DSDLLNQDSGKT
+170 DSDLLNQDSVKT
-182 CFNILTILQFIMQI
+182 CFRILTVLQLIMQM

-214 YTICRHLMIIGQS
+214 YTICRHLMTIGQS

-300 LSIETKKKF
+300 LSTETKKKF
-309 KEASVKMA
+309 KEATVKMA

-323 TAFEPRR
+323 TVFEPRR

-337 PRIKA
+337 PRIKP
-342 NLKEAQ
+342 NLKDAQ
-348 HLPWPR
+348 HMPWPR

-362 EIFDCNSSIFF
+362 EIFDCNSSLFF

-389 GPSIPD
+389 GPPVPD
-395 EIEVRDII
+395 EMEVHDII
-403 SELCFAGT
+403 SELCFAGV

-423 NVSEV
+423 NTSEV
-428 SSIIT
+428 LSSVIT
-433 TSSLMQQI
+433 TSPLMQQI
-441 LAGKNG
+441 IAGKNG

-454 RFIKIIFSYEEWDSF
+454 RFIKMAFSYEEWDSF
-469 DHAIVLFFSFLQN
+469 DHAIVLFYTFLQN

-491 EAEIKLLLV
+491 EAELRLLLV
-500 MQNLLTIRKARHG
+500 MQNLVTTRKAKHG
-513 LCVQG
+513 LCIQG
-518 DNIRETAAFR
+518 DSIQETAAFR
-528 SPGKKYIAFLEGQV
+528 SPGKKYIAFLEGSV
-542 QPTKVTDDLFLLART
+542 QPGKITDDLFLLART
-557 LYSSVCKSEEV
+557 LYSSVCTSKEV
-568 HQPAREMI
+568 HLTDREMI

-589 GIQKIQMSGN
+589 EIQKIQMSGS
-599 NFLKFIHKY
+599 NFLKLIHKY

-622 VIHTINLGT
+622 VIHTINLGN

-648 ESIADFKSG
+648 ENIADFKSG
-657 DIPVLAEDDSLFSE
+657 DTSVLAKDNSLLLSE
-671 YCTSNIPSLIQ
+671 YCTSDIPSLIQ
-682 QPPREQLFLASEY
+682 QPPLEQLFLAYEY
-695 IDRAII
+695 IDRAIR

-707 VLTVLPDGTSVLDN
+707 ILTVLPDGSSVLDN

-730 QVLNKTSSS
+730 QNLNKTLSS
-739 DNERSPIGNN
+739 DNERSVIGNN
-749 FIMDLHIELIQAQH
+749 FIMDLHTELIQAQH
-763 RIAIKLLNGTQDS
+763 RIAVKLLNATQG
-776 QSDNK
+776 
-781 NPKTKS
+781 
-787 LARNV
+787 RNCITF
-792 SQLKCLTELEII
+792 LKICFTELDIM

-822 TLMLPEG
+822 TLMLPVG
-829 LACSSANQLLEEAFT
+829 LAASSPNQLLEEAFT
-844 LIQKTEIEQN
+844 LIQKTEMEQN
-854 ALNTTLL
+854 TLYATFS
-861 NHTNSTKSKVP
+861 NHTSSMKSKVP

-891 FASDVKVFWYSI
+891 FASNVKVSWYSI

-977 PLSVATVRTYLIQS
+977 PLSAATVRTYLIQS
-991 AFQIENYALCKK
+991 AFQIEHYALCKK

-1011 FVSVPCAPVTDVTI
+1011 FVSVPCTPVTDVTV
-1025 VSVSN
+1025 VSVSS
-1030 TLSVPQNRL
+1030 TLIVPQNRL

-1063 DISINEGDLFCDS
+1063 DISVNEGGLFCDS

-1091 DECGRMLVAVELSNW
+1091 AECGRMLVAVELSNW

-1135 PVIQIIIKYLVVL
+1135 PIIQIIIKCLTVL
-1148 QEIPIIIFQRK
+1148 QEIPAIILQRK
-1159 STGCF
+1159 SAECF
-1164 DSIQHMIACSCFFT
+1164 GSIQHMIACSCFFT
-1178 AKILRLWKEYELAIV
+1178 AKILRSWKEYELAIV
-1193 IINYGK
+1193 IVNYGK
-1199 KLLDCSQAPS
+1199 RLLDCSQTPS
-1209 QVAITGEGTDD
+1209 QMAITGEGEDEV
-1220 ILEEEIPSKR
+1220 LEEETSSKR
-1230 QRAQMGI
+1230 LKAQTAA
-1237 VGKVNENLEVLENML
+1237 VEKVNENLEVLESIL
-1252 LRLIKAGQELTGEE
+1252 LKLTKAGQELTGEE
-1266 DPLFLYPVVSNWQS
+1266 DPLFLYPIVSNWQP
-1280 KTAYK
+1280 KTAYR

-1303 VFRALNEEKLLRIVE
+1303 MFRALNEDKLMRIVD
-1318 WADDVLEYLKKRN
+1318 WADEVQEFLKKRN
-1331 RFLLGIKQIPKKKK
+1331 GFLLGIKQTSKKRK
-1345 KVRGSADTKKTMTP
+1345 KVRRSADAKKIVTH
-1359 DVSKVIEL
+1359 DVSKVTEL
-1367 PTPKKRG
+1367 PTPKNKG
-1374 SKKIGLPK
+1374 SKKKGQPK
-1382 QSTKSSGQ
+1382 HSTKLSGRG
-1390 VKTPGGKRKQIE
+1390 KILGAKRKERE
-1402 EKRKIAFE
+1402 EIRKIAFQN
-1410 ILIIKLNICSD
+1410 LIIKLNICSD
-1421 VYIRRRRFRR
+1421 VYVRRRRFRW
-1431 LYNEEM
+1431 LYNEEL
-1437 PWRAQLNIYLAIV
+1437 PWRSQLNIYLSIV
-1450 HFSLFK
+1450 HYSLLK
-1456 KRTQEL
+1456 KRIQEL
-1462 YNTENFIPSPDSY
+1462 CNTETVVQNPDSY
-1475 DDLNPEMF
+1475 NDLNPEMF
-1483 SLSNSGTIMIT
+1483 SLSNSGTIMII

-1500 ITDFKHLSFKR
+1500 NTDFKYSSFKR
-1511 TFSEKISRKTDTPDP
+1511 IPSRKSSRKTDTPDP
-1526 TFPAFANG
+1526 TSPAFDNG

-1544 QSISSGSVSSSSIL
+1544 QSISSDTVSSSSIL

-1579 LSTSGQDSEPI
+1579 LSTSGQDSE
-1590 ISPERG
+1590 SVAASER
-1596 SKLSDRDTP
+1596 SAKLSDRDTP

-1616 REKASCYSAVLEHFT
+1616 REKAICCSAVLEHFT
-1631 KTFLYFRR
+1631 KIFLHFRR
-1639 AVVVAHRGRHWTLL
+1639 AVVIAHRGRHWTLL

-1667 QKIIKDSASFHA
+1667 QIIIKHSASFHV
-1679 PFPVNKEIFLKTIWL
+1679 PFPVNKEIFLKTIWF
-1694 PYYMASDT
+1694 PYYMASDA
-1702 LLDMIVELQDSNYVK
+1702 LLDMIVALQDSNYVK

-1722 GNFGVP
+1722 GNFCVP
-1728 SCIGGITIDEGGSNL
+1728 SCIGGITEDEGGSNL
-1743 SFENPLDDVN
+1743 SFECPFDDVN
-1753 IIDFQGIRH
+1753 IIDLQGIRN

-1776 WESLVHIAMQFN
+1776 WESLVYIAMQFN
-1788 TITHE
+1788 TVTHE

-1811 EKNQPY
+1811 EKKQLHA
-1817 DSDNPQSCL
+1817 SDNPQPYL
-1826 GELITITGEK
+1826 EEFITSIGDK
-1836 LCCRNFV
+1836 VCCRDFV
-1843 AKNLYATTKWKGS
+1843 AKNLHSVTKCEGATDEHSDHSGINQTKPL
-1856 TDQHFDHLGISQ
+1856 F
-1868 TRSLLS
+1868 S
-1874 VPLDLVDTLKC
+1874 VPLDLEDTLKC
-1885 FRETLEQSK
+1885 FRESLEKSK

-1906 LSLFLAH
+1906 FSLFLAH
-1913 VRDSSGR
+1913 LQESSGR
-1920 LNTKIYANQ
+1920 LNTAINTNQ
-1929 KTSHGK
+1929 RTSRGK
-1935 VGFTMG
+1935 VGFATL
-1941 AELTYEPEPPD
+1941 AELTYQPEPPD
-1952 LSVESFTCLSMVE
+1952 LSEESFSCLSMVQSK
-1965 NNSIPQSK
+1965 SIPQSK

-2000 FHELGNLRFFT
+2000 FHELGNLHFFT
-2011 GSTRIA
+2011 GNKRVA

-2022 QGLDTALKMDN
+2022 QGLDAALKMGD

-2042 DSSEKT
+2042 GSLEKA

-2057 VYSEKFISRAGIWG
+2057 VYSEKFISQAGIWG

-2082 AQHSLQYNIK
+2082 AQHSLQYNVK
-2092 LRTKTCILSAVLFKS
+2092 LRTKSCILSAVLFKS

-2125 ETDVLIPGIDLF
+2125 ETDILIPGVDLF

-2147 VIASLSFI
+2147 VTASLSFV
-2155 LHELHCRRQNLII
+2155 LYELHCRRQNLVI

-2179 SEICRNEIKCI
+2179 SEICRSEIKCI

-2213 CIINRGEKIPWKLPS
+2213 CIINRGEKIPWKLS
-2228 IYRRTTKVWT
+2228 SVYKHTTKVGT
-2238 CSTFDSSQTLLTSGN
+2238 FSTFDSSQSLLTNGN
-2253 LQVLEEVFNRP
+2253 LQVLEDVLNRP

-2271 ACEPKIVDNFML
+2271 ACEPRIMDNFML
-2283 AKMHFIISVSAT
+2283 AKMHFIISLSAR
-2295 LYCVPEKVMKTA
+2295 LYCVPENVMKTT
-2307 YSTDSEI
+2307 YSTDSEV
-2314 LRKSGRNTDAFIKGY
+2314 LRKAGRNTDAFIKGF
-2329 ILPPGFTSGK
+2329 IIPSTLTSGK
-2339 RESVMIVELEKNR
+2339 RESVMIVELEKNK
-2352 DTLNV
+2352 DMLNPAI
-2357 SVLKGILLA
+2357 LKGILLT

-2381 KYGALIYKCSAV
+2381 KYGELIYKCSAT
-2393 ELEIVTEAKLQ
+2393 ELEIVIEAKLQ
-2404 LAAIAEQRL
+2404 LAAIAQQKL
-2413 QIAFSAALVFSAIK
+2413 QTAFSAALAFSAIK
-2427 LLQDAEVFTDTSNS
+2427 LLQDADVFIDTSNS
-2441 EKDAEKTDK
+2441 QPDAEKTDK
-2450 GYDGRIYTEDSNLIH
+2450 GNVEGIYTEDPNLIH
-2465 DVTAREHLNIH
+2465 NVTAREHLNIYV
-2476 IWLKCRLALVIAITA
+2476 WLKCHLALVTAIIA

-2503 LTECSSLIN
+2503 LIECSRLID

-2518 EAFNDVETLAE
+2518 KAFNDVESLAE

-2538 LQERLPV
+2538 LQERQPV
-2545 ADIKLHLQ
+2545 ADIKLWLQ
-2553 NVIKLLEERTLI
+2553 NIIKLLEEKTLI

-2584 RTETEDGSESSK
+2584 TTETEGDSESSK
-2596 TDQLNVLV
+2596 TDQLNVLI
-2604 QAHALVIKQLFILGQ
+2604 QAHALLIKQLFILGQ
-2619 SLEQHGQD
+2619 PLEQHAQD
-2627 PTLTTLKMP
+2627 PTLTTLKVP
-2636 MMNIYLPHIALLAK
+2636 MVNIYLPHTILLAK

-2663 SCKSR
+2663 SCKSK

-2675 IQALQYT
+2675 LQALQYT
-2682 ETALNISIASV
+2682 ETALNLCITSI

-2725 VESLLDAINL
+2725 VDSLLDAINL
-2735 SLLSYQHYGLIRRSY
+2735 SLMSYQHYGLIRRSY

-2756 YFYLCTNKEESPT
+2756 YFCLCTNKEESPT
-2769 SGTVKGRTF
+2769 SGTVKGRIF
-2778 KQRFSNRLP
+2778 KQRFNSKLP
-2787 TTSAEITVLEMYRVQ
+2787 ATSEEITDLEMYRIQ
-2802 AWIAVRSAAQVS
+2802 AWTAVRSAAQVS

-2827 AIKLYHMR
+2827 AVKLYHMR
-2835 QRVQQIMPEFAL
+2835 LRVQQIMPEFAL

-2853 YKDFLSGKYEVTYKI
+2853 YKDFLSEKYQVTYKI
-2868 PVVCSVQ
+2868 PMVCSEQ
-2875 ETKSEID
+2875 ETKSESD
-2882 GVERISSK
+2882 GAERVSSE
-2890 ESQGKLEIPWL
+2890 ESHGKLKIPWL

-2911 RFLNL
+2911 RFLNM

-2929 FVKEDVLYTLVFNTT
+2929 FVKEDELYTSVFDTT
-2944 VALRLAKL
+2944 IALRLAKL
-2952 HSFLKNHLPI
+2952 HSFLKSHLPI

-2977 LEKPFFSL
+2977 FEKPFFSL
-2985 TAIGKGTL
+2985 SAIGKATS
-2993 GSSGISQRTP
+2993 GSYGISQRMS
-3003 SMKMISSTFTSE
+3003 SMKIISSSFTSE
-3015 IEMHSDNKATCTP
+3015 IDMHSENKATCSPT
-3028 MKELCVQWYLPS
+3028 KELCVQWYLPS
-3040 LEKSANEEETMV
+3040 LEKSANEETMV

-3057 YNIKPVK
+3057 YNTKAVK

-3073 ANIYC
+3073 TNIYC

-3088 IALREK
+3088 IAVREK
-3094 LADLKQQLEMLIQSQ
+3094 LSDLKQQLEMLIKSL
-3109 MTEQTEIQKS
+3109 TTSQTEMQKC
-3119 SPSKGLGTH
+3119 SPSEEFRTN
-3128 TAKVLLDENTKE
+3128 TAKVPLDEHTKE
-3140 MVKECFS
+3140 MVKVCFS
-3147 EIKALLSITTDHSSP
+3147 EIKALLSINTDRSAP
-3162 LTEIPFD
+3162 FTEIPFD
-3169 ITIPSIKNLSKL
+3169 ITLPSIKNLSKL
-3181 FDPANGCVITAGSVF
+3181 FDPANGCVIMAGSVF
-3196 SWIVSLL
+3196 NWIVSLL

>member
-9 ARSPTLPPSAPAIFY
+9 ARSPTLPPPAPAIFY
-24 GSVGPRN
+24 GSVDPRN
-31 PVIHRFESDLSDCL
+31 PVVHRFESDLSDCL

-51 REAGG
+51 REAGA

-101 MKEYKL
+101 MKEHKL

-112 YEQYLRQISG
+112 YEQYLQQISG
-122 ININKPGLDAHQLK
+122 INIKYGLDAHQLK

-149 ICTLHVLQARNI
+149 TRTLHVLQARNI
-161 CLYKMVCDK
+161 CLYKIVCDK
-170 DSDLLNQDSGKT
+170 DSDLLNQDSVKT
-182 CFNILTILQFIMQI
+182 CFGILTILQLIMQM

-214 YTICRHLMIIGQS
+214 YTICRHLMTIGQS
-227 AKVLEYLLWASVCME
+227 AKVLEYLLWASLCME

-256 ATLYAAVCQCYYDC
+256 STLYAAVCQCYYDC

-292 MEIMSSSP
+292 MEFMSSSP
-300 LSIETKKKF
+300 LSTETKKKF
-309 KEASVKMA
+309 KEATVKMA

-323 TAFEPRR
+323 TIFEPRR

-373 AIMEALFD
+373 SIMEALFD

-389 GPSIPD
+389 GPSVPD

-403 SELCFAGT
+403 AELCFAGA
-411 DILDGGGISVPS
+411 DILDGGGI
-423 NVSEV
+423 NVSINTSEV

-454 RFIKIIFSYEEWDSF
+454 RFIKIVFSYEEWDSF
-469 DHAIVLFFSFLQN
+469 DHAIVAFFSFLQN

-491 EAEIKLLLV
+491 KAEVKLLLV

-528 SPGKKYIAFLEGQV
+528 SQGKKYIGFLEGSV
-542 QPTKVTDDLFLLART
+542 QPPKITDDLFLLART
-557 LYSSVCKSEEV
+557 LYSSVCKAEEV
-568 HQPAREMI
+568 HQPSREMI

-589 GIQKIQMSGN
+589 GIQKIQMSGS

-608 QTPKWLHILYVINE
+608 QTPKWLHILYVVNE
-622 VIHTINLGT
+622 VIHTINLGI

-648 ESIADFKSG
+648 ENIADFKSG

-671 YCTSNIPSLIQ
+671 YYTSNIPSLLQ
-682 QPPREQLFLASEY
+682 QPPREQLFLAYEY

-707 VLTVLPDGTSVLDN
+707 VLTVLPDGTSVFDN
-721 YCKKMTAEE
+721 YCKKMTTEE
-730 QVLNKTSSS
+730 QVVNKTLSS

-763 RIAIKLLNGTQDS
+763 RIAIKLLNATQDT
-776 QSDNK
+776 QSGDE
-781 NPKTKS
+781 NPKAKG

-792 SQLKCLTELEII
+792 SQLKCLTELEIM

-822 TLMLPEG
+822 TLMLPVG
-829 LACSSANQLLEEAFT
+829 LDCSSANQLLKEAFI
-844 LIQKTEIEQN
+844 LIQKTEMEQN
-854 ALNTTLL
+854 TLNATLL

-891 FASDVKVFWYSI
+891 FSSDVKVFWYSI

-939 QGLEANQ
+939 QDLEANQ
-946 NYIFAVA
+946 NYVFAVA

-977 PLSVATVRTYLIQS
+977 PLSVAIVRTYLIQS

-1003 TFQPLWDY
+1003 TFQPLWDC
-1011 FVSVPCAPVTDVTI
+1011 FVSVPCTPVTDVTI
-1025 VSVSN
+1025 VSVSS

-1039 NFEALPQ
+1039 NSEALLQ

-1057 SIFIIS
+1057 SIFIMS
-1063 DISINEGDLFCDS
+1063 DISVNEGCLFCDS

-1120 YGLVAPL
+1120 YGLIAPL

-1135 PVIQIIIKYLVVL
+1135 PVIQIIIKYLKVL
-1148 QEIPIIIFQRK
+1148 QEIPTIIFQRK

-1164 DSIQHMIACSCFFT
+1164 DSIQHMIACSCYFT
-1178 AKILRLWKEYELAIV
+1178 AKILHLWKEYELAVV

-1199 KLLDCSQAPS
+1199 KLLDCSQTPS
-1209 QVAITGEGTDD
+1209 QAAIAGEGADE

-1230 QRAQMGI
+1230 LRGHMGG

-1252 LRLIKAGQELTGEE
+1252 LKLIKAGQDLTGEE
-1266 DPLFLYPVVSNWQS
+1266 DPLFLYPVVTNWQP
-1280 KTAYK
+1280 KTAYR

-1303 VFRALNEEKLLRIVE
+1303 VFRALNEDKLLRILE
-1318 WADDVLEYLKKRN
+1318 WSDDVQEYLKKRN
-1331 RFLLGIKQIPKKKK
+1331 RFLLGIKQITKKKK
-1345 KVRGSADTKKTMTP
+1345 KVRGSAETKKTITQE
-1359 DVSKVIEL
+1359 VSKVIDL
-1367 PTPKKRG
+1367 TPKKKG
-1374 SKKIGLPK
+1374 SKKKGLAK
-1382 QSTKSSGQ
+1382 QPGQ
-1390 VKTPGGKRKQIE
+1390 VKTPGGKRCRYLQRSTVPMLLFRKQIE

-1456 KRTQEL
+1456 KRAQEL
-1462 YNTENFIPSPDSY
+1462 CNTENFVQSPDSY
-1475 DDLNPEMF
+1475 HDVNPEIF
-1483 SLSNSGTIMIT
+1483 SFSNSGTIIIA
-1494 SAKEEE
+1494 SEEE
-1500 ITDFKHLSFKR
+1500 ITDIKHLSFKR
-1511 TFSEKISRKTDTPDP
+1511 TLSGKISKKTDTPDP
-1526 TFPAFANG
+1526 TSPAFDNG

-1544 QSISSGSVSSSSIL
+1544 QSISPDTVSSSSIH

-1573 STELTQ
+1573 SSELTQ
-1579 LSTSGQDSEPI
+1579 LSASEPVF
-1590 ISPERG
+1590 SPDRS

-1605 RLPQGYISVKE
+1605 RLTQGYIPVKE
-1616 REKASCYSAVLEHFT
+1616 REKATCYSAVLEHFT

-1667 QKIIKDSASFHA
+1667 QIIIKHSGSFHA

-1694 PYYMASDT
+1694 PYYLASDT

-1728 SCIGGITIDEGGSNL
+1728 SCIGGIAVDEGGSSL
-1743 SFENPLDDVN
+1743 SFEHPLDDVN

-1776 WESLVHIAMQFN
+1776 WESLVNIAMQFN
-1788 TITHE
+1788 TVTHE
-1793 RYTEQ
+1793 RYMEQ

-1811 EKNQPY
+1811 EK
-1817 DSDNPQSCL
+1817 
-1826 GELITITGEK
+1826 K
-1836 LCCRNFV
+1836 LLC
-1843 AKNLYATTKWKGS
+1843 
-1856 TDQHFDHLGISQ
+1856 ISL
-1868 TRSLLS
+1868 TRPLFS
-1874 VPLDLVDTLKC
+1874 VPLDPMDTLKC
-1885 FRETLEQSK
+1885 FRETLEKSK
-1894 HHSRALKYSRKL
+1894 NHSRALKYSRKL
-1906 LSLFLAH
+1906 LCLFLVD

-1920 LNTKIYANQ
+1920 LEIYANQ
-1929 KTSHGK
+1929 KTSRGK

-1952 LSVESFTCLSMVE
+1952 LSEESFTCLSMVE
-1965 NNSIPQSK
+1965 SNSIPQSK
-1973 LPVVISS
+1973 VSVVISS
-1980 YERTLETL
+1980 YEQTIEVL
-1988 QTNNQ
+1988 QRNNQ

-2000 FHELGNLRFFT
+2000 FHELGNLHFFT
-2011 GSTRIA
+2011 GSKRIA

-2022 QGLDTALKMDN
+2022 QGLDAVLKMDD

-2048 TGNLSKTSQ
+2048 TGNLSETSQ

-2071 CLQGAILAAKI
+2071 CLQGATLAAKI

-2092 LRTKTCILSAVLFKS
+2092 LRTKTCILSAILFKS

-2125 ETDVLIPGIDLF
+2125 ETDILIPGIDLF

-2147 VIASLSFI
+2147 VIANLSFV

-2213 CIINRGEKIPWKLPS
+2213 CIINRGDKIPWKLPT
-2228 IYRRTTKVWT
+2228 IYKRTTKVWI
-2238 CSTFDSSQTLLTSGN
+2238 CPNFDSSQTLLTSGN

-2264 IHSAWTV
+2264 IHSSWTV
-2271 ACEPKIVDNFML
+2271 ACEPKIMDNFML

-2295 LYCVPEKVMKTA
+2295 LCFIPEKVIKTA
-2307 YSTDSEI
+2307 YSTDSEA
-2314 LRKSGRNTDAFIKGY
+2314 LRRSGRNTDAFMK
-2329 ILPPGFTSGK
+2329 
-2339 RESVMIVELEKNR
+2339 ESL
-2352 DTLNV
+2352 
-2357 SVLKGILLA
+2357 GILLA
-2366 EAEERINLILETIQN
+2366 EAEERINLILETIQS
-2381 KYGALIYKCSAV
+2381 KYGALIYKCSAI
-2393 ELEIVTEAKLQ
+2393 ELEIVIEAKLQ
-2404 LAAIAEQRL
+2404 LAAIAQQRL
-2413 QIAFSAALVFSAIK
+2413 QTAFSAALVFSAIK

-2441 EKDAEKTDK
+2441 QKDAERTDK
-2450 GYDGRIYTEDSNLIH
+2450 VYFSWISTEDSNLIH
-2465 DVTAREHLNIH
+2465 NITAREHLNIH

-2491 QARGIEAMKENE
+2491 QARGIEIMKENE

-2512 EVQMEA
+2512 ELQMEA

-2529 ITMQAVILG
+2529 STMQAVILG

-2553 NVIKLLEERTLI
+2553 NVIKLLEEKTLI

-2619 SLEQHGQD
+2619 SLEQHRQD

-2636 MMNIYLPHIALLAK
+2636 LMNIYLPHIALLAK

-2663 SCKSR
+2663 SCKSK

-2675 IQALQYT
+2675 VKALQYT
-2682 ETALNISIASV
+2682 ETALKLSVASV
-2693 REDLDLE
+2693 KEDLDLE

-2725 VESLLDAINL
+2725 VDSLLDAINL

-2778 KQRFSNRLP
+2778 KQRPPHSL
-2787 TTSAEITVLEMYRVQ
+2787 TSADITVLEMYRVQ

-2827 AIKLYHMR
+2827 AVKLYHMR
-2835 QRVQQIMPEFAL
+2835 QRMQQNMPEFAL

-2875 ETKSEID
+2875 ETKSESN
-2882 GVERISSK
+2882 GVERVASK
-2890 ESQGKLEIPWL
+2890 ESQGRPEIPWL

-2916 SPLAAVPK
+2916 TPLAAVPK

-2929 FVKEDVLYTLVFNTT
+2929 FVKEDVLYTSVFDTT
-2944 VALRLAKL
+2944 IALRLARL
-2952 HSFLKNHLPI
+2952 HSFLKSHLPI

-2977 LEKPFFSL
+2977 LEKPFFSM
-2985 TAIGKGTL
+2985 TAIGKGSL
-2993 GSSGISQRTP
+2993 GSGGISQRTP

-3015 IEMHSDNKATCTP
+3015 IDMHSDNKATCSP

-3057 YNIKPVK
+3057 YNIKPIK

-3073 ANIYC
+3073 AYINC

-3109 MTEQTEIQKS
+3109 MTEQTELIEIQKGL
-3119 SPSKGLGTH
+3119 PPKGLGTH
-3128 TAKVLLDENTKE
+3128 TAKVLLDKNTKE
-3140 MVKECFS
+3140 MVKVCFS

-3162 LTEIPFD
+3162 LKEIPFE
-3169 ITIPSIKNLSKL
+3169 ITLPSIKNLSKL
-3181 FDPANGCVITAGSVF
+3181 FDPANGCVIMAGNVF

-3203 T
+3203 A